1 MKKWKLLFIGLLL
14 GAPQLIIA
22 QNKALPVHV
31 ENKYQQAIKPGAS
44 PAWIEFR
51 KEAEYTAET
60 VFTAAPDLLGISNRD
75 ELKLM
80 KVNTDKAGNKHFK
93 FAQFYN
99 GVRVEGVE
107 HMSHERNGKLHLIN
121 GNFIPGLNIN
131 TTAMV
136 SETDAI
142 EKVLAAN
149 PAQIY
154 LWEDEQAEQS
164 FKKKK
169 NDANATLYPTPEL
182 LIAKINPKGPETADN
197 YTLVYRM
204 YVFAKVP
211 DIAKYVYV
219 NANTGEILRERSLEH
234 SCNSTTVETTFN
246 GAQLMYTD
254 FRDETCT
261 YGTDGFDYYSV
272 NDCNAGS
279 EIRSNY
285 RNDDGDDDLVCDS
298 DNDWAWVE
306 FSGSGLMT
314 MTSLWAVSE
323 AFKYYDIVH
332 GHESFDGTDGL
343 IDLFSNKVYTND
355 ADEEYCTNAN
365 FTSILDNIYFGA
377 GNDCI
382 PGTTDDY
389 NTLDIAGHEFMH
401 GIIEYAHFDALDYYA
416 ESGALNES
424 FADIFGEMVEYW
436 IEGGDSVLYLV
447 ANDRG
452 TLRSMRDPNDYG
464 DPDTYVGD
472 NWAPL
477 DGDDEGGVHTN
488 SGVQNFMFYLLSEGG
503 SGVNDYG
510 VEYTVEGIGH
520 DKAQDIA
527 WGAMMDYLNAADGY
541 ITARNAWIQSAI
553 DLFGSCSQEV
563 ISVGQA
569 WQAVGVTFFTG
580 FDVASVCGTYTGIGT
595 VDATYGIENST
606 VVFST
611 FVSDCTTTINPFA
624 IINFESGYYITLNP
638 GFEAKANSTFTAFID
653 ECEISEYDPGDL
665 RNAHNIET
673 PENEQ
678 AEVLSGFNIFPVP
691 ASSLVTIEFTIPAT
705 SNTNLFITDLS
716 GRVVANLMENQTL
729 PSGNQTIEFDVQNL
743 PSGIYMAIIKT
754 SEGMQT
760 TKFVVQH

>member
-22 QNKALPVHV
+22 QNKALPTHV
-31 ENKYQQAIKPGAS
+31 ENKYQHVIKPGSS

-80 KVNTDKAGNKHFK
+80 KVNTDKAGNKHYK

-121 GNFIPGLNIN
+121 GNFVPGLNIN

-136 SETDAI
+136 SEKDAI
-142 EKVLAAN
+142 ETVLAAN
-149 PAQIY
+149 PAQVY
-154 LWEDEQAEQS
+154 LWEDEYSEQS

-169 NDANATLYPTPEL
+169 NDPNATLYPTPEL
-182 LIAKINPKGPETADN
+182 LIAKINAQGPETADN

-219 NANTGEILRERSLEH
+219 DANTGEIIRERSLEH
-234 SCNSTTVETTFN
+234 TCTPAYFETSFN
-246 GAQLMYTD
+246 GYQTIETD
-254 FRDETCT
+254 FREEDC
-261 YGTDGFDYYSV
+261 YLDGEVFSYFTV
-272 NDCNAGS
+272 NDCYEGS
-279 EIRSNY
+279 DIRSNY
-285 RNDDGDDDLVCDS
+285 RNYAGDDFLLCDS
-298 DNDWAWVE
+298 DNDWGWVSSGGYGQMTMTALWIVTQAFE
-306 FSGSGLMT
+306 YYYAEHGHENFSGSAG
-314 MTSLWAVSE
+314 VV
-323 AFKYYDIVH
+323 DV
-332 GHESFDGTDGL
+332 
-343 IDLFSNKVYTND
+343 FSNKVYINED
-355 ADEEYCTNAN
+355 DEEYCTNAN
-365 FTSILDNIYFGA
+365 YTAVLDNIYFGS
-377 GNDCI
+377 GGDCE
-382 PGTTDDY
+382 PGTNDDY
-389 NTLDIAGHEFMH
+389 TTLDIAGHEFMH
-401 GIIEYAHFDALDYYA
+401 GIINYAHFDALDYYA

-436 IEGGDSVLYLV
+436 FEGGDSVGYLV

-452 TLRSMRDPNDYG
+452 AFRSFKDPNVFN
-464 DPDTYVGD
+464 DPDTYNGD
-472 NWAPL
+472 LWAPL
-477 DGDDEGGVHTN
+477 DGPDDGGVHIN
-488 SGVQNFMFYLLSEGG
+488 SGVQNHMFYLLSEGG
-503 SGVNDYG
+503 TGVNDLG
-510 VEYTVEGIGH
+510 VEYRVEGIGH
-520 DKAQDIA
+520 DKAQNIA

-541 ITARNAWIQSAI
+541 VTARNAWIQSAI
-553 DLFGSCSQEV
+553 DLYGSCSQEV

-569 WQAVGVTFFTG
+569 WQAVGVTYYTAY
-580 FDVASVCGTYTGIGT
+580 DIASVCGTYAGIGS
-595 VDATYGIENST
+595 VDATYGIENAL
-606 VVFST
+606 VALNE
-611 FVSDCTTTINPFA
+611 FVTDCTTTINPFA

-638 GFEAKANSTFTAFID
+638 GFEAKENSIFTAFID

-665 RNAHNIET
+665 RNAQNIEND
-673 PENEQ
+673 ENEQ
-678 AEVLSGFNIFPVP
+678 LEVLSGFNIFPVP
-691 ASSLVTIEFTIPAT
+691 ASNLVTIEFSIPTT
-705 SNTNLFITDLS
+705 SNTNLFITDMS